1 MSSGGAAA
9 AQFPIRFAD
18 IIFAEVLD
26 PNGQNPKT
34 RRVVVLTP
42 DIALSAGFPI
52 VVAGVTG
59 TLPNPLTADYVKLP
73 YKNPPS
79 RHPKTG
85 LTKGAAVLCTWVVP
99 ITLNDIQRTFGFR
112 AARSHGHC
120 ELQDSG
126 EGQGDRWMALIDHM
140 TAYG

>member
-1 MSSGGAAA
+1 MSSGGTAA

-42 DIALSAGFPI
+42 DIELAAGFPI

-73 YKNPPS
+73 YKSPPG

-85 LTKGAAVLCTWVVP
+85 LTKEAAVLCTWVVS
-99 ITLNDIQRTFGFR
+99 ITPNDIRGRSGFVPPAHMAIVNSKT
-112 AARSHGHC
+112 AARAKVIG
-120 ELQDSG
+120 G
-126 EGQGDRWMALIDHM
+126 WP
-140 TAYG
+140 